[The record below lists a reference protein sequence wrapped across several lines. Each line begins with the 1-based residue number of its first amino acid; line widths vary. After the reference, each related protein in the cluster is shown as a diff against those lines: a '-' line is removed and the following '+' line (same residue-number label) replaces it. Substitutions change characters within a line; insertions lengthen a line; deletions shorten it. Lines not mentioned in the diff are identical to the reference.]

1 MLPKRQK
8 RKRFG
13 IREETRVRSYA
24 HKKWVRG
31 HECAIAGRWEK
42 RFSPDHTEARMHG
55 CTGPIQSAH
64 VRCGTDGAG
73 NIDPSDC
80 YTIPLC
86 VAGHRRQHDLGEPEF
101 ERRYGI
107 DMKKIAAAL
116 WARSPARE
124 KIEREKER

>member
-1 MLPKRQK
+1 MLPKRRR

-31 HECAIAGRWEK
+31 HECAIKHKSEK
-42 RFSPDHTEARMHG
+42 TDGEKYVGFKRHD
-55 CTGPIQSAH
+55 CIGPIQSAH

-80 YTIPLC
+80 FTIPLC
-86 VAGHRRQHDLGEPEF
+86 VGGHRCQHDLGEPEF

-107 DMKKIAAAL
+107 DMRKIADAL
-116 WARSPARE
+116 WARSPARA
-124 KIEREKER
+124 KIEREKAK